1 MQKLNKWF
9 RLVLLTFMLM
19 NSAKNAYAQFTI
31 VKGIVTDAETG
42 EPLPFVNIVA
52 DTKKPFGTTSDFSGQ
67 YVLQNLEPF
76 SRIKISYL
84 GYKSVIRNV
93 SPSKSQI
100 VNISLEK
107 EAKQLKEVT
116 IKAEKR
122 KYRNK
127 DNPAVELIRLVIDNK
142 DKNRREALD
151 AYEVEKYEKI
161 QFALSNISE
170 KFKNRRYLR
179 KFQFIL
185 ENVDTTKLKG
195 KEILPVYF
203 LENISDVYYRNDP
216 RFNKEELKGTRKVNF
231 DEYFDNSGITQFMQ
245 YLYQDISIY
254 DSRVTI
260 LTNQFTSPISDLGPV
275 FYRYYILDTLMIDT
289 TKCIRLGFFPRNK
302 TDFLLQG
309 DLYITLDGNYAVR
322 RCDLGVSEDINLNFV
337 KELKIVQ
344 EFNQIDTG
352 TWMIT
357 KDELSIDFG
366 ISNNGLGIF
375 GQRSLSYKDYRINKV
390 REEDFYME
398 ISPIIPDSVEGKS
411 DEFWRD
417 ARHTELTK
425 SEAGVIA
432 MMDTIQKIPAF
443 RRTMNLL
450 VLLMAGYKDVGGFEI
465 GPVNTFYSY
474 NPIEGIRLRVGG
486 RTTQKFSKR
495 LNIETYAAY
504 GLDDE
509 LWKYYGGLTYSLKNY
524 VYNEFPLRVFKASY
538 QDETKIPGQEL
549 QFVQED
555 NILLSIKRGDNNKL
569 LYNKIFNFSYQHEFR
584 SHFSVSP
591 GFKRW
596 EQAPAG
602 DLFFNTFSYDG
613 VPEMRVRSVTTT
625 ELLLNLRYAPNEQ
638 FYQGKS
644 YRIPMY
650 NKYPVLQFRL
660 GAGIKGLAGGEYD
673 YQNFA
678 FSVFK
683 RFYLSPIGYTDV
695 FLEYGQILGTVPY
708 PLLDIHRANQ
718 TFSYQLQSYNLMNF
732 LEFISDRFVAMNV
745 DHYFNG
751 FIFNKLP
758 LMKKLKLREVMTVK
772 VLYGGISDK
781 NRPENNPD
789 LFKFPVKPDG
799 TPITYT
805 LERKPYVEASVGV
818 ANIFKLFRIDVIK
831 RFSYLHNPTVDEFG
845 IRGRFKFDF

>member
-179 KFQFIL
+179 KFQFIF

-309 DLYITLDGNYAVR
+309 DLYITLD
-322 RCDLGVSEDINLNFV
+322 
-337 KELKIVQ
+337 
-344 EFNQIDTG
+344 
-352 TWMIT
+352 
-357 KDELSIDFG
+357 
-366 ISNNGLGIF
+366 
-375 GQRSLSYKDYRINKV
+375 
-390 REEDFYME
+390 
-398 ISPIIPDSVEGKS
+398 
-411 DEFWRD
+411 
-417 ARHTELTK
+417 
-425 SEAGVIA
+425 
-432 MMDTIQKIPAF
+432 
-443 RRTMNLL
+443 
-450 VLLMAGYKDVGGFEI
+450 
-465 GPVNTFYSY
+465 
-474 NPIEGIRLRVGG
+474 
-486 RTTQKFSKR
+486 
-495 LNIETYAAY
+495 
-504 GLDDE
+504 
-509 LWKYYGGLTYSLKNY
+509 
-524 VYNEFPLRVFKASY
+524 
-538 QDETKIPGQEL
+538 
-549 QFVQED
+549 
-555 NILLSIKRGDNNKL
+555 
-569 LYNKIFNFSYQHEFR
+569 
-584 SHFSVSP
+584 
-591 GFKRW
+591 
-596 EQAPAG
+596 
-602 DLFFNTFSYDG
+602 
-613 VPEMRVRSVTTT
+613 
-625 ELLLNLRYAPNEQ
+625 
-638 FYQGKS
+638 
-644 YRIPMY
+644 
-650 NKYPVLQFRL
+650 
-660 GAGIKGLAGGEYD
+660 
-673 YQNFA
+673 
-678 FSVFK
+678 
-683 RFYLSPIGYTDV
+683 
-695 FLEYGQILGTVPY
+695 
-708 PLLDIHRANQ
+708 
-718 TFSYQLQSYNLMNF
+718 
-732 LEFISDRFVAMNV
+732 
-745 DHYFNG
+745 
-751 FIFNKLP
+751 
-758 LMKKLKLREVMTVK
+758 
-772 VLYGGISDK
+772 
-781 NRPENNPD
+781 
-789 LFKFPVKPDG
+789 
-799 TPITYT
+799 
-805 LERKPYVEASVGV
+805 
-818 ANIFKLFRIDVIK
+818 
-831 RFSYLHNPTVDEFG
+831 
-845 IRGRFKFDF
+845 